1 MSENT
6 RVWLASSIQ
15 TFVATFLSAGGSS
28 LINGDIAWTG
38 AFWAGI
44 ILVAVR
50 AGIKAV
56 FEKSTIPALG
66 GKR

>member
-6 RVWLASSIQ
+6 RVWLASAIQ
-15 TFVATFLSAGGSS
+15 TFVATFLTAVGSTLMS
-28 LINGDIAWTG
+28 GDIAWTG

-44 ILVAVR
+44 VLVAVR